1 MFCIDI
7 SIKGH
12 MDILSEMKMRDDKLV
27 AIPFTAATVCSL
39 EGSSSSSEDD
49 VPLAQLMSKGPENL
63 DGEYN

>member
-1 MFCIDI
+1 
-7 SIKGH
+7 